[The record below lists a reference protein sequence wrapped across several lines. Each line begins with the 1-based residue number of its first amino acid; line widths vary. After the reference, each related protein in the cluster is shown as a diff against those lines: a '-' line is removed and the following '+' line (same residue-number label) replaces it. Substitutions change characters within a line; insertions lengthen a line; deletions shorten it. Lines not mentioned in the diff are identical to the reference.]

1 MALSPRTQHYLFIT
15 IMVAIMSCVISL
27 TLTIVKIGFG
37 QGVGHLVE
45 QWLRNWA
52 LAAII
57 AWPTAAL
64 AVPTARKI
72 VTKLAK

>member
-1 MALSPRTQHYLFIT
+1 MALSARSQHLLFIT

-27 TLTIVKIGFG
+27 TLTIVKVGFAS
-37 QGVGHLVE
+37 GVGNLVD

-57 AWPTAAL
+57 AWPTAYV
-64 AVPTARKI
+64 AVPMARKL
-72 VTKLAK
+72 VSKLAR

>member
-1 MALSPRTQHYLFIT
+1 MALSARSQQLLFIT

-27 TLTIVKIGFG
+27 TLTIVKVGFG
-37 QGVGHLVE
+37 AGIGHLIDH
-45 QWLRNWA
+45 WLRNWG
-52 LAAII
+52 LAAVI
-57 AWPTAAL
+57 AWPTAYI

>member
-1 MALSPRTQHYLFIT
+1 MALSARSQHLLFIT
-15 IMVAIMSCVISL
+15 IMVGIMSCVISL
-27 TLTIVKIGFG
+27 TLTIVKVGFG
-37 QGVGHLVE
+37 GGVGHLVD

-57 AWPTAAL
+57 AWPTAYF

-72 VTKLAK
+72 VGKLAK

>member
-1 MALSPRTQHYLFIT
+1 MSPRTQQLLFIT

-27 TLTIVKIGFG
+27 TLTIVKLGFSH
-37 QGVGHLVE
+37 GVGALVD

-52 LAAII
+52 LAAIV
-57 AWPTAAL
+57 AWPTACV

-72 VTKLAK
+72 VGKLAK